1 MAAAP
6 LTISADRQLY
16 VNFSAPFDLQPYTF
30 MHARPKGSSKALLFV
45 DPFTP
50 LVRLSPN
57 SQCWALLTEF
67 FLLLVLGVAV
77 HLHSLRRNRA
87 HFVGHPQPELLLQ
100 SQ

>member
-1 MAAAP
+1 MLNFQCPQDVFMAAAP

-50 LVRLSPN
+50 LVRLSPI
-57 SQCWALLTEF
+57 SYCWALLI
-67 FLLLVLGVAV
+67 LSPYRCGCA
-77 HLHSLRRNRA
+77 S
-87 HFVGHPQPELLLQ
+87 
-100 SQ
+100 S

>member
-50 LVRLSPN
+50 LVRLS
-57 SQCWALLTEF
+57 QT
-67 FLLLVLGVAV
+67 
-77 HLHSLRRNRA
+77 
-87 HFVGHPQPELLLQ
+87 
-100 SQ
+100 

>member
-50 LVRLSPN
+50 LVRLSP
-57 SQCWALLTEF
+57 T
-67 FLLLVLGVAV
+67 
-77 HLHSLRRNRA
+77 
-87 HFVGHPQPELLLQ
+87 
-100 SQ
+100 

>member
-50 LVRLSPN
+50 LVSLSQTLN
-57 SQCWALLTEF
+57 
-67 FLLLVLGVAV
+67 
-77 HLHSLRRNRA
+77 LHCCFQNYAFYRSCRM
-87 HFVGHPQPELLLQ
+87 FPM
-100 SQ
+100 